1 MKSLRIRLTLTHAL
15 VAIIAVAIVAV
26 LATVL
31 IRAAF
36 NRFAPQA
43 AANNLAAQLSDRYQ
57 QWGGWDGVDTRLGK
71 LRQEARFDQTPL
83 GQLIRNRRV
92 QIFDDRD
99 QLIFDSAGPAQRR
112 LVPHIPGG
120 ADSPIVVDS
129 RMVGTVVVSGDRAL
143 LNQQERSF
151 LGVVYLSVI
160 GGSVLAVVVALIV
173 GLVITGRMTRPLR
186 SFQDAAQRLA
196 SGARHEPLAIP
207 PDKELAELA
216 ISFNTMA
223 AELEHQQ
230 QLRRQLVADIAHELR
245 TPLSVLRLQ
254 LEGMEDGIEQP
265 TPATLHSLAEEVG
278 LLTRLVDDLRLLSL
292 ADAGQVSLTISDLDA
307 GTMIDRAV
315 TAAAARARQQRI
327 DLRAEPPT
335 AALAV
340 SADPQRLAQI
350 LGNLIENALRY
361 TPVGGSVTVRAYA
374 DHRPPTTDHKPP
386 LTGENAR
393 SSVVGCPSSAVVFEI
408 ADTGVGIPADEL
420 PRVFERFYRTDKAR
434 ARETGGSGL
443 GLAIVQR
450 LVEMQGGQI
459 WASSVAGHGTTF
471 SVALPAAAPTTLPQ
485 SFSRASIRIG
495 LH

>member
-1 MKSLRIRLTLTHAL
+1 MRLLRIRLTFTHAL

-43 AANNLAAQLSDRYQ
+43 AANNLADQLSDRYQ
-57 QWGGWDGVDTRLGK
+57 QWGGWDGVDTRLRK
-71 LRQEARFDQTPL
+71 LRQEARFEQTPL

-99 QLIFDSAGPAQRR
+99 RLIFDSAGPAQRR
-112 LVPHIPGG
+112 LVPRIPGG

-129 RMVGTVVVSGDRAL
+129 RTVGAAVVSGDRAL

-207 PDKELAELA
+207 PDKELADLA

-223 AELEHQQ
+223 AKLEHQQ

-292 ADAGQVSLTISDLDA
+292 ADAGQVSLAIDDLDA

-315 TAAAARARQQRI
+315 TAAAARARQQLI
-327 DLRAEPPT
+327 GLRAEPPT
-335 AALAV
+335 AALTV

-361 TPVGGSVTVRAYA
+361 TPVGGSVTVRA
-374 DHRPPTTDHKPP
+374 
-386 LTGENAR
+386 R
-393 SSVVGCPSSAVVFEI
+393 SETEDERRRTNDQHSPSSFVVRPSSLVVFEVE
-408 ADTGVGIPADEL
+408 DTGVGIPPDEL
-420 PRVFERFYRTDKAR
+420 PQVFERFYRTDKAR

-471 SVALPAAAPTTLPQ
+471 SVALPAAVPNTLSQ
-485 SFSRASIRIG
+485 KFSRA
-495 LH
+495 LP

>member
-1 MKSLRIRLTLTHAL
+1 MKSLRIRLTFTHAL

-43 AANNLAAQLSDRYQ
+43 AANNLADQLSDRYQ
-57 QWGGWDGVDTRLGK
+57 QWGGWDSVDARLGK
-71 LRQEARFDQTPL
+71 LRQEARFGQTQL

-92 QIFDDRD
+92 QIFDERD

-120 ADSPIVVDS
+120 ADSPIVVDA
-129 RMVGTVVVSGDRAL
+129 RTVGTVVVSGDRVL

-160 GGSVLAVVVALIV
+160 GGSVLAVVVALVV
-173 GLVITGRMTRPLR
+173 GLVITSRMTRPLR
-186 SFQDAAQRLA
+186 SFQHAAQRLA

-216 ISFNTMA
+216 TSFNTMA

-230 QLRRQLVADIAHELR
+230 LLRRQLVADIAHELR

-265 TPATLHSLAEEVG
+265 TPTTLHSLVEEVG

-292 ADAGQVSLTISDLDA
+292 ADAGQVSLAIDDLDA
-307 GTMIDRAV
+307 GTMIDRVV
-315 TAAAARARQQRI
+315 TAAAARARQQQI

-335 AALAV
+335 ATLAV
-340 SADPQRLAQI
+340 LADPQRLAQI

-361 TPVGGSVTVRAYA
+361 TPVGGRVIVRARLA
-374 DHRPPTTDHKPP
+374 TEDERRKTKDQLTSSSFVLRP
-386 LTGENAR
+386 
-393 SSVVGCPSSAVVFEI
+393 SSVVFEVT
-408 ADTGVGIPADEL
+408 DTGVGIPPDEL
-420 PRVFERFYRTDKAR
+420 PHVFERFY
-434 ARETGGSGL
+434 
-443 GLAIVQR
+443 
-450 LVEMQGGQI
+450 
-459 WASSVAGHGTTF
+459 
-471 SVALPAAAPTTLPQ
+471 
-485 SFSRASIRIG
+485 
-495 LH
+495 

>member
-1 MKSLRIRLTLTHAL
+1 
-15 VAIIAVAIVAV
+15 AIIAVAIVAV

-43 AANNLAAQLSDRYQ
+43 AANNLAELLSDRYQ

-71 LRQEARFDQTPL
+71 LRQEARFGQTQL

-120 ADSPIVVDS
+120 ADSPIIVDARS
-129 RMVGTVVVSGDRAL
+129 VGTVVVSGDRVL

-160 GGSVLAVVVALIV
+160 GGSVLAVVVALMV
-173 GLVITGRMTRPLR
+173 GLVITSRMTRPLR

-216 ISFNTMA
+216 MSFNSMA
-223 AELEHQQ
+223 GELEHQQ

-254 LEGMEDGIEQP
+254 LEGMEDGVEQP
-265 TPATLHSLAEEVG
+265 TPTTLHSLVEEVG

-292 ADAGQVSLTISDLDA
+292 ADAGQVSLAIDDLDA

-315 TAAAARARQQRI
+315 TAAAARARQQQV
-327 DLRAEPPT
+327 DLHAEPSPV
-335 AALAV
+335 ALAV

-361 TPVGGSVTVRAYA
+361 TPVGGSVTVRARLEMKDEGGKTDDERPHA
-374 DHRPPTTDHKPP
+374 DPSSFVLHP
-386 LTGENAR
+386 
-393 SSVVGCPSSAVVFEI
+393 SSVVFEV
-408 ADTGVGIPADEL
+408 ADTGVGIPPDEL

-459 WASSVAGHGTTF
+459 WASSAAGHGTIF
-471 SVALPAAAPTTLPQ
+471 SVALPAAVTQL
-485 SFSRASIRIG
+485 RIAARDA
-495 LH
+495 

>member
-1 MKSLRIRLTLTHAL
+1 MKSLRTRLTFTHAL
-15 VAIIAVAIVAV
+15 VAVIAVAIVAI

-43 AANNLAAQLSDRYQ
+43 AANNLAELLGDRYQ

-71 LRQEARFDQTPL
+71 LRQEPRFDQTQL

-120 ADSPIVVDS
+120 ADSPIVVDA
-129 RMVGTVVVSGDRAL
+129 RTIGTVVVGGDRAL

-160 GGSVLAVVVALIV
+160 GGSVLAVVVALVV
-173 GLVITGRMTRPLR
+173 GLVITSRMTRPLR

-230 QLRRQLVADIAHELR
+230 HLRRQLVADIAHELR

-254 LEGMEDGIEQP
+254 LESMEDGIEQP

-292 ADAGQVSLTISDLDA
+292 ADAGQVSLAIDDLDA

-315 TAAAARARQQRI
+315 TAAAGRARQQQI
-327 DLRAEPPT
+327 DLRAESPI
-335 AALAV
+335 AALLVA
-340 SADPQRLAQI
+340 ADPQRLAQI

-361 TPVGGSVTVRAYA
+361 T
-374 DHRPPTTDHKPP
+374 
-386 LTGENAR
+386 
-393 SSVVGCPSSAVVFEI
+393 SA
-408 ADTGVGIPADEL
+408 
-420 PRVFERFYRTDKAR
+420 
-434 ARETGGSGL
+434 
-443 GLAIVQR
+443 
-450 LVEMQGGQI
+450 GGQ
-459 WASSVAGHGTTF
+459 VLVRLRVGT
-471 SVALPAAAPTTLPQ
+471 ADQ
-485 SFSRASIRIG
+485 I

>member
-1 MKSLRIRLTLTHAL
+1 MKSLRTRLTFTHAL

-43 AANNLAAQLSDRYQ
+43 AANNLAEQMSDRYQ
-57 QWGGWDGVDTRLGK
+57 QWGGWDGVDMRLLK
-71 LRQEARFDQTPL
+71 LRQEPRFDQTPL
-83 GQLIRNRRV
+83 GQLIRTRRV

-99 QLIFDSAGPAQRR
+99 QLIFDSAGQAQRR
-112 LVPHIPGG
+112 LVPKIPGG
-120 ADSPIVVDS
+120 TDSPIIVDS
-129 RMVGTVVVSGDRAL
+129 RTVGMVVIGGDRAL

-173 GLVITGRMTRPLR
+173 GLLITSRMTRPLR

-196 SGARHEPLAIP
+196 AGARHEPLAIP

-254 LEGMEDGIEQP
+254 LEGMQDGIEQP

-278 LLTRLVDDLRLLSL
+278 LLTHLVDDLRLLSL
-292 ADAGQVSLTISDLDA
+292 ADAGQVSLAIDDLDA
-307 GTMIDRAV
+307 STVIDRAV

-327 DLRAEPPT
+327 DLRAEPPP

-361 TPVGGSVTVRAYA
+361 TPVGGRVTVRARSETE
-374 DHRPPTTDHKPP
+374 DDRRKPKDQSNPSSFVLRP
-386 LTGENAR
+386 L
-393 SSVVGCPSSAVVFEI
+393 SSVIFEVT
-408 ADTGVGIPADEL
+408 DTGVGIPPDEL
-420 PRVFERFYRTDKAR
+420 PQVFERFYRTDKAR

-459 WASSVAGHGTTF
+459 WAGSVVGQGTTF
-471 SVALPAAAPTTLPQ
+471 SVALPAAMPPPLPQ
-485 SFSRASIRIG
+485 TFSRA
-495 LH
+495 LT

>member
-1 MKSLRIRLTLTHAL
+1 MKSLRTRLTFTHAL

-43 AANNLAAQLSDRYQ
+43 AANNLADQLSNNYQ
-57 QWGGWDGVDTRLGK
+57 QWGGWDGIDMRLRK
-71 LRQEARFDQTPL
+71 LRQEPRFEQTPL
-83 GQLIRNRRV
+83 GQLIRTRRV
-92 QIFDDRD
+92 QIFDDHD

-112 LVPHIPGG
+112 LAPRIPGG
-120 ADSPIVVDS
+120 ADSPVSVDG
-129 RMVGTVVVSGDRAL
+129 RTVGTVVVGGDRVL

-160 GGSVLAVVVALIV
+160 GGSVLAVVVALMV
-173 GLVITGRMTRPLR
+173 GLLITGRMTRPLR
-186 SFQDAAQRLA
+186 SFQGAAQRLA

-216 ISFNTMA
+216 ISFNRMA

-254 LEGMEDGIEQP
+254 LESMEDGIEQP

-278 LLTRLVDDLRLLSL
+278 LLTHLVDDLRLLSL
-292 ADAGQVSLTISDLDA
+292 ADAGQVALAIDELDA
-307 GTMIDRAV
+307 GAMIDRAV
-315 TAAAARARQQRI
+315 TAAAARARQQQI
-327 DLRAEPPT
+327 ALRAEPPST
-335 AALAV
+335 ALAV
-340 SADPQRLAQI
+340 CADPQRLAQI

-361 TPVGGSVTVRAYA
+361 TPPGGSVTVRAYG
-374 DHRPPTTDHKPP
+374 DDRPMTTDHQPP
-386 LTGENAR
+386 LNGEQAR
-393 SSVVGCPSSAVVFEI
+393 SSVVDRRSSVVVFEV
-408 ADTGVGIPADEL
+408 ADTGVGIPPDEL

-459 WASSVAGHGTTF
+459 WADSVAGQGTTF
-471 SVALPAAAPTTLPQ
+471 SVALPAAPPTRLPQ
-485 SFSRASIRIG
+485 TLSQA
-495 LH
+495 LT